1 MKNKLN
7 YLLVRFL
14 TRSFRIAIGIAI
26 LILVFYSAA
35 NAREIATSSISFGS
49 LSTAEILSCIFF
61 SILAYL
67 FFFLAWP
74 VAFGKGTINLA
85 KVKSKGKEIKKQ
97 VLGFMKMW
105 MRG

>member
-7 YLLVRFL
+7 HLSVRFFI
-14 TRSFRIAIGIAI
+14 RSFRIAIGIAI
-26 LILVFYSAA
+26 LILVFYCAA
-35 NAREIATSSISFGS
+35 NAREIATSSISFDS
-49 LSTAEILSCIFF
+49 LSTTEIISCIFF
-61 SILAYL
+61 SVLAYL

-74 VAFGKGTINLA
+74 VAFGKGLINLA
-85 KVKSKGKEIKKQ
+85 KFQSKGKEIKKQ